1 MKFLSRFDY
10 LEKLLSNE
18 HSFIIF
24 VVKFQ
29 HVFFLLQYNYWGK
42 LFMKNYD
49 FR

>member
-29 HVFFLLQYNYWGK
+29 HVFFCCNITIGENY
-42 LFMKNYD
+42 L
-49 FR
+49 